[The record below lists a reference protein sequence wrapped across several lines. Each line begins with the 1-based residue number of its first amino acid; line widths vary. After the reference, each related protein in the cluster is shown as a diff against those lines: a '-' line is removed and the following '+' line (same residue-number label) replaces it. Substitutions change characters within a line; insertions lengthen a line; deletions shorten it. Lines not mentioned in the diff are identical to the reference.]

1 MRKLYIL
8 LLQRWNLIVNLT
20 YRLLKIK
27 PKVKGSL
34 DTLDYI
40 LKHCCSVSRYGDGE
54 LLLMNG
60 WYIGFQ
66 KRDSL
71 LQQRLK
77 EIIGSSVPNHIVCL
91 PCVFEGIGT
100 FEQLAGLFWEEHLKH
115 SLRQWCS
122 YANLHKQYYDTQMT
136 RFYMD
141 IKDKAQSSAVLSK
154 LKQIWQDRE
163 VVFVEGEKSRMGF
176 NNDLFANAIS
186 IQRILCPAE
195 NAFSSYEKILA
206 TVREYVAKDKLVL
219 IALGPTATVLAYDLS
234 ISGYQAIDLGHL
246 DIEYEWFKRGAT
258 EKCAIDGKYVNEVN
272 QREIPDMTDE
282 VFLSQVLATVK

>member
-1 MRKLYIL
+1 MVH
-8 LLQRWNLIVNLT
+8 WF
-20 YRLLKIK
+20 
-27 PKVKGSL
+27 S
-34 DTLDYI
+34 
-40 LKHCCSVSRYGDGE
+40 
-54 LLLMNG
+54 
-60 WYIGFQ
+60 
-66 KRDSL
+66 
-71 LQQRLK
+71 K

-100 FEQLAGLFWEEHLKH
+100 FEQSAGLFWEEHLKH